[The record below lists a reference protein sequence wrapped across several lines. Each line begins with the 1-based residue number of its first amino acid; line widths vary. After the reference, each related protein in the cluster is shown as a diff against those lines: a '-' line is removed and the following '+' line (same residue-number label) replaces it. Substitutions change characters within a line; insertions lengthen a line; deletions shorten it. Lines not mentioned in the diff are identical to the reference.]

1 MTSKVLV
8 SVALLVAAAA
18 VAPAASA
25 QSAAG
30 DSVTGTART
39 CPLAP
44 LCFHPTSLKLD
55 AHSGANGESPTGT
68 AEWQRQFGSNAFFS
82 DMGPVRCLSVSGKTA
97 IVGFSNQ
104 SRTTRTSARV
114 SDGGSAPGQDSFEV
128 VTEFSFGSSEPIT
141 QPPPDCSSFPS
152 TFPSTSKVMGSGVND
167 IGDIVVRD
175 VVPDSTAPVLT
186 VPSDITVKAQSL
198 AGARVTYTASATDN
212 VDPAPDVDCT
222 PSSGTAFPIGK
233 TTVTCTASDDTG
245 NKATASFNIFVRLPA
260 SKDQCKN
267 GGWRNY
273 GTTFKSQGDCVSFVA
288 TGGKNPP
295 AEP

>member
-1 MTSKVLV
+1 MSLCTPVL
-8 SVALLVAAAA
+8 SSTFL
-18 VAPAASA
+18 
-25 QSAAG
+25 
-30 DSVTGTART
+30 T
-39 CPLAP
+39 
-44 LCFHPTSLKLD
+44 LD

-68 AEWQRQFGSNAFFS
+68 AEWQRVFGSNTSFG
-82 DMGPVRCLSVSGKTA
+82 DKGPVRCLSVSGKTA

-128 VTEFSFGSSEPIT
+128 VTEVVFDSSGPVT
-141 QPPPDCSSFPS
+141 LPPPDCSSFPS
-152 TFPSTSKVMGSGVND
+152 TFRGTIKVTGSGVND

-175 VVPDSTAPVLT
+175 VVPDSTPPVLT

-198 AGARVTYTASATDN
+198 AGSRVTYTTSATDN
-212 VDPAPDVDCT
+212 VDPTPDVVCT

-245 NKATASFNIFVRLPA
+245 NKATKSFNIFVRLPA
-260 SKDQCKN
+260 SKDQCTN

-273 GTTFKSQGDCVSFVA
+273 GTTFKNQGDCVSFVA

-295 AEP
+295 STVSFR